1 MRLGTKLILAFFLL
15 AVLPL
20 TWITLYSYKSSISAF
35 RKVEEAESG
44 ALAEQMGTRM
54 GALQRELSYRMERLA
69 NFPFQQLMEMQE
81 KKVDPKS
88 NPLMAE
94 LLAVIGD
101 TAPLVDSIEFNR
113 AQSMPQTLPGPPR
126 TSSSRGASSR
136 PTRAGSNEAPQN
148 LVIHLSPESSSPT
161 ADKQPGAPQPA
172 QEGIVM
178 HLRPSGAAAR
188 SEGPPPA
195 PIDAE
200 KEKVAEQL
208 KQLKEFQ
215 VELEK
220 MQANRGTGARAGR
233 AAASP
238 DAARQTPTKTDVMQ
252 HVNPL
257 AGNFGSEVR
266 QGTVAVG
273 TVQARFSNPQIFGRV
288 LSGSRRRQGEIP
300 FLLDTDKMLH
310 TVTPSDQTKLESL
323 GVSGADLTS
332 GVQTGS
338 SALKD
343 WVVVTHKDEA
353 SGLTFGIARPIS
365 EPLKEIRNT
374 AARNLGYGL
383 AAVGLALLG
392 IIPLAHGM
400 TRNLAALSR
409 GADQLARGD
418 LSARVTIRSRDEI
431 GRLAE
436 SFNRMAHDIGLNEK
450 HLIEQERWRKE
461 LEMCRRIQEEL
472 LPKQPLLA
480 GSVEVG
486 GIAIPAQEV
495 GGDFFNYFPLPNGE
509 VAVLIGDVSGKGVAA
524 ALLMANIQATLR
536 ARLPLVTDL
545 AQLAVQLDKE
555 TESNT
560 PTAVYLT
567 LFMGIL
573 NPRECE
579 LRYVNAGHYPPFALH
594 SGGNLDRL
602 DSTGRPLGL
611 LSGGGYFERRVKL
624 AKGDALFLY
633 TDGLVDAQD
642 ASGAE
647 FGQQRLETLVLAAS
661 GGSIHEILT
670 HVEDE
675 IRKYRGDIE
684 AGDDATMLALKIN
697 A

>member
-35 RKVEEAESG
+35 RKVEEAQSG
-44 ALAEQMGTRM
+44 ALAEQMDTRM
-54 GALQRELSYRMERLA
+54 GALQRELSNVMERLS
-69 NFPFQQLMEMQE
+69 NFSFEQLMASQE
-81 KKVDPKS
+81 KKVDSQS
-88 NPLMAE
+88 NPLMAQ
-94 LLAVIGD
+94 LLAELGD
-101 TAPLVDSIEFNR
+101 AAPLLDSIEFNR
-113 AQSMPQTLPGPPR
+113 AQTMPQTLPGPPR

-148 LVIHLSPESSSPT
+148 LVIHLSPELSSPP
-161 ADKQPGAPQPA
+161 ADKQSGASQPA

-178 HLRPSGAAAR
+178 HLRPTGAAAS

-195 PIDAE
+195 PTEAE
-200 KEKVAEQL
+200 KEKIVEQF

-220 MQANRGTGARAGR
+220 MEANRGTGGRAGR
-233 AAASP
+233 ASASP
-238 DAARQTPTKTDVMQ
+238 NAARRTPTKTDAMQ
-252 HVNPL
+252 HVDPL

-266 QGTVAVG
+266 QGTVTMG
-273 TVQARFSNPQIFGRV
+273 TVRARISNPQIFGRV

-300 FLLDTDKMLH
+300 FVLDTDKKLH
-310 TVTPSDQTKLESL
+310 TVTQSDQKKLESL

-332 GVQTGS
+332 GVQAGS

-343 WVVVTHKDEA
+343 WVLVTHKDEA
-353 SGLTFGIARPIS
+353 SGMTFGIARPIS

-383 AAVGLALLG
+383 AAVLLALLG
-392 IIPLAHGM
+392 IIPLSHGM

-418 LSARVTIRSRDEI
+418 LSARVTVRSRDEI

-436 SFNRMAHDIGLNEK
+436 SFNRMAHDIGLHEK
-450 HLIEQERWRKE
+450 HLVEQERWRKE

-472 LPKQPLLA
+472 LPKQPLQA
-480 GSVEVG
+480 GPVEVK

-555 TESNT
+555 TQSNT
-560 PTAVYLT
+560 PAEVYLT
-567 LFMGIL
+567 LFMGVL

-579 LRYVNAGHYPPFALH
+579 LRYVNAGHHSPYALH
-594 SGGNLDRL
+594 SGGSVDRL

-611 LSGGGYFERRVKL
+611 LSGGGYLERRVRL
-624 AKGDALFLY
+624 AQGDALFLY
-633 TDGLVDAQD
+633 TDGLVEAQD
-642 ASGAE
+642 ASGTE
-647 FGQQRLETLVLAAS
+647 FGQQRLETLLLAAR

-670 HVEDE
+670 RVEGE
-675 IRKYRGDIE
+675 IRKYRGDTE

-697 A
+697 P